1 VNKDNGPNNRFC
13 WPTKDRARA
22 ESPSKAPRTSSVLTA
37 SVFFLHSPVS
47 GPRRSFLFSSFA
59 PFSRASCSTHGLGG
73 TGAHEVCCGYC
84 KIGLPGQP
92 PSFRKAANESRGH
105 LQVPTVA
112 GTDRPIC
119 RKGGVALGC
128 SPRRTSFVS
137 ASASPEQDLAEP
149 DWRIIGA
156 QDVSEP
162 LCCSSSL

>member
-1 VNKDNGPNNRFC
+1 MDKDNRLNNRFC

-22 ESPSKAPRTSSVLTA
+22 ESPSQAPRTSSVLTA

-59 PFSRASCSTHGLGG
+59 PFSRTSWSMDGLGG
-73 TGAHEVCCGYC
+73 TVAHEVCCGYC

-92 PSFRKAANESRGH
+92 PSFRKTATKSRGH

-112 GTDRPIC
+112 GTDRPIW
-119 RKGGVALGC
+119 RKGGVALDC
-128 SPRRTSFVS
+128 SPARTSFVS

-162 LCCSSSL
+162 FCCPSSL